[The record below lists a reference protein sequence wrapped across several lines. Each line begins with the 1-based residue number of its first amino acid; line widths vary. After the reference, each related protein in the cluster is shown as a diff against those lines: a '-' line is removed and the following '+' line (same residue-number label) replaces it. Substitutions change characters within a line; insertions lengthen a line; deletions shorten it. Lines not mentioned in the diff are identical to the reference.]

1 MLNISNISV
10 TKEVTKDN
18 YASFGAIKQMRFSRI
33 TAIWLISLL
42 VLFILFLFL
51 PWTQNI
57 QTKGKVTTLSP
68 EHRPQTINSTI
79 AGRVEKWYVQEGQFV
94 KKGDTIVYLSETK
107 ADYFDPNLVENANLQ
122 VKAKTASVRSYEEKV
137 KASEEQIRALKEVLV
152 LKTRQLV
159 NKLDQKRF
167 KVQSDSL
174 AFEAATTDYK
184 IAVAQFERYEDLFKQ
199 DLISRTDLE
208 KRQQKLQATK
218 SKEVSAENKFLTA
231 QNELLNAKIELK
243 SARSD
248 YENKIA
254 KANSD
259 RFSSLSSQLDAQ
271 ASTSKLESQYNS
283 YEVRSQ
289 FYYILAP
296 QDCYIVKAIVSGIG
310 ETVKE
315 NDKIVKIMPSNY
327 QIAVEM
333 YVSPMDYP
341 LINIGQEVNFIFD
354 GWPAFAFS
362 GWSEIAIGTFRGEV
376 VALDNVI
383 SENDKYRVL
392 VVPNDPDKPWPDAL
406 RVGSGAQGMALLND
420 VAIWYELWRQ
430 LNGFPPDFY
439 DEDKAKE
446 DKVKMKAPIK
456 SVK

>member
-10 TKEVTKDN
+10 TKDVTKDN
-18 YASFGAIKQMRFSRI
+18 YAAFGAIKKLKFGRI

-107 ADYFDPNLVENANLQ
+107 VDYFDPNLIENANLQ

-152 LKTRQLV
+152 LKTSQLV
-159 NKLDQKRF
+159 NKVEQKRF

-208 KRQQKLQATK
+208 KRQQKLQETK
-218 SKEVSAENKFLTA
+218 SKEVSAENKYLTA
-231 QNELLNAKIELK
+231 LNELLNAKIELK

-271 ASTSKLESQYNS
+271 ASTSKLESQFNS

-315 NDKIVKIMPSNY
+315 NEKIVKIMPSDY
-327 QIAVEM
+327 QIAIEM

-362 GWSEIAIGTFRGEV
+362 GWSQIAIGTFRGKV